1 MEEVIVPALQSEG
14 VVTDRGKLD
23 NINKVILKDKIPIS
37 KEDINS
43 IVPTRFI
50 VKVDIIDLVYER
62 RIYTKEIKTNDK
74 KLLNDLYKTINQT

>member
-1 MEEVIVPALQSEG
+1 MKRNDS
-14 VVTDRGKLD
+14 
-23 NINKVILKDKIPIS
+23 IS

-62 RIYTKEIKTNDK
+62 RIYTKEIRTNDK
-74 KLLNDLYKTINQT
+74 KVLNDLYKTINKT